1 MTYAF
6 TFDASACSGCKACQV
21 ACKDRNNLPV
31 GVFWRRVI
39 EVSGGEW
46 LKEGK
51 EGAAWTNTVFAYNLS
66 MACNHCVHPKC
77 AGVCPTNAYHV
88 RSDGIVILDAT
99 LCVGCGYCNWAC
111 PYAVP
116 QYNPA
121 LGSMSKCDFC
131 CDALDG
137 GEPPACV
144 AACPLRVLDFIE
156 VSNQDTP
163 LSGLS
168 LWAIPGS
175 EHPFPLPVFSRTQPH
190 LHINPHPAM
199 LNKLERNISN
209 REEFVSQETKSE
221 FPLLVFTLLAQMAVG
236 AYWAFQ
242 WIFAPLWYVVET
254 NNQALRMLP
263 LFLIGLILG
272 LGGLVSFG
280 HLGTKRNAWRV
291 LNNLKKSWLSREIL
305 FLALFSLGWMFSIM
319 LSNVWM
325 GIITSLLGVGLINS
339 MANVYK
345 IRSMAIWNTWV
356 TTAKFFVTASLLGVF
371 LFIPVLLYESGIT
384 GIIPPITFMG
394 MVNNFMALLLGIEFI
409 FLSINREQ
417 FSAVPVKLQG
427 SLIILLVAGLLGE
440 IYVPDNLRLN
450 WYVILF
456 ILLLLEEGLGRWMFY
471 SALEYR
477 RL

>member
-46 LKEGK
+46 TK
-51 EGAAWTNTVFAYNLS
+51 EGAAWNNTVFAYNLS

-88 RSDGIVILDAT
+88 RSDGIVILDST

-121 LGSMSKCDFC
+121 LGAMSKCNFC
-131 CDALDG
+131 CDALDI

-156 VSNQDTP
+156 VSNQDAQLP
-163 LSGLS
+163 GLS
-168 LWAIPGS
+168 LWDIPCS

-190 LHINPHPAM
+190 MLINPHPAM
-199 LNKLERNISN
+199 LNKLEKNISN

-221 FPLLVFTLLAQMAVG
+221 FPLLVFSLLAQMAVG

-242 WIFAPLWYVVET
+242 WIFAPLWYAVET

-263 LFLIGLILG
+263 LLFIGLILG

-280 HLGTKRNAWRV
+280 HLGTKHNAWRV
-291 LNNLKKSWLSREIL
+291 LNNLKKSWLSREIF
-305 FLALFSLGWMFSIM
+305 FLALFSLGWLFSIM
-319 LSNVWM
+319 LSNVWV

-356 TTAKFFVTASLLGVF
+356 TTVKFFVTASLLGVF
-371 LFIPVLLYESGIT
+371 LLIPIWLYGSGIT
-384 GIIPPITFMG
+384 GIVLPITFLG
-394 MVNNFMALLLGIEFI
+394 MVNYFIALLLGIEFI
-409 FLSINREQ
+409 LLSITREQ
-417 FSAVPVKLQG
+417 FSALQVKLQG

-440 IYVPDNLRLN
+440 IYIPDNLRLN